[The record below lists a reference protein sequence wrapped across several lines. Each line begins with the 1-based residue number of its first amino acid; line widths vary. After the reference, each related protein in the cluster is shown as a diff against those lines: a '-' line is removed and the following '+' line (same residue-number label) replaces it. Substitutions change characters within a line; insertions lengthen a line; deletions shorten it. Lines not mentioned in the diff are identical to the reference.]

1 MEFNI
6 KKFRVGDYVEGTVY
20 QVTKEAVSLD
30 FGAFTE
36 GTIYGKGLSLTDV
49 SSCKDLVKEGQE
61 LDAFITKIDMER
73 GQILLSRIKLLQ
85 NEKFKALKAFKDSK
99 ETFTVRVKKVVKG
112 GLIATKD
119 SVDMFLPVSQI
130 STKRVNAED
139 YLNKELEVELI
150 EATDRKLVI
159 SHKTIEARMIKEATE
174 KEFATFKKGQV
185 LKGTVSK
192 IVTYGA
198 FIRFEN
204 VEGLI
209 HISEL
214 SHHRVENVSDI
225 LKENQEIEVKIINID
240 KKKLSLSMKALQ
252 KSPWEIFAAEFK
264 KGDEV
269 TGKVIRKTGNQMLVE
284 VAKGVI
290 GVISKRDYSW
300 DPRFNLAT
308 DTEVGNELTL
318 KITDLNVTDK
328 ILTLSKKHLEY
339 NPWQDVTVKE
349 NDEVMATVKELQTNG
364 ALVSIQGVNAFLPI
378 GEIST
383 ERVNQVSDAL
393 KVEDAINV
401 IITKLDKRN
410 WKMVVSKKQL
420 TEQKAHDEYAKYLET
435 EEQVSNTT
443 LGDLFKD
450 QLDKFK
456 K

>member
-99 ETFTVRVKKVVKG
+99 ETFTVRIKKVVKG

-204 VEGLI
+204 VEGLV

-252 KSPWEIFAAEFK
+252 KSPWEVFAVEFK

-290 GVISKRDYSW
+290 GVISKKDYSW

>member
-61 LDAFITKIDMER
+61 LDAYITKIDMER

-85 NEKFKALKAFKDSK
+85 NEKFKNLKAFKDSK
-99 ETFTVRVKKVVKG
+99 ETFTVKIKKVVKG

-119 SVDMFLPVSQI
+119 SVDMFLPLSQI

-198 FIRFEN
+198 FVRFEN

-214 SHHRVENVSDI
+214 SHHRVENVSDV
-225 LKENQEIEVKIINID
+225 LKENQEVEVKIINID

-252 KSPWEIFAAEFK
+252 KSPWEIFASEYN

-284 VAKGVI
+284 IAKGVV

-308 DTEVGNELTL
+308 DTEVGDSLTL
-318 KITDLNVTDK
+318 KITDLNATDK

-443 LGDLFKD
+443 LGDLFKE

>member
-99 ETFTVRVKKVVKG
+99 ETFTVRIKKVVKG

-204 VEGLI
+204 VEGLV

>member
-1 MEFNI
+1 
-6 KKFRVGDYVEGTVY
+6 
-20 QVTKEAVSLD
+20 
-30 FGAFTE
+30 
-36 GTIYGKGLSLTDV
+36 
-49 SSCKDLVKEGQE
+49 
-61 LDAFITKIDMER
+61 
-73 GQILLSRIKLLQ
+73 
-85 NEKFKALKAFKDSK
+85 
-99 ETFTVRVKKVVKG
+99 
-112 GLIATKD
+112 
-119 SVDMFLPVSQI
+119 
-130 STKRVNAED
+130 
-139 YLNKELEVELI
+139 
-150 EATDRKLVI
+150 
-159 SHKTIEARMIKEATE
+159 
-174 KEFATFKKGQV
+174 
-185 LKGTVSK
+185 
-192 IVTYGA
+192 
-198 FIRFEN
+198 
-204 VEGLI
+204 
-209 HISEL
+209 
-214 SHHRVENVSDI
+214 
-225 LKENQEIEVKIINID
+225 
-240 KKKLSLSMKALQ
+240 
-252 KSPWEIFAAEFK
+252 
-264 KGDEV
+264 
-269 TGKVIRKTGNQMLVE
+269 MLVE

-300 DPRFNLAT
+300 DPRFNLAA